1 VIDRLASERPDD
13 PPLSDLNRMAS
24 TPAQDFGIRGI
35 GPRINRVAAG
45 SNAAQMGLKSGDV
58 VATINNQPAPAG
70 TDLVEVL
77 RSYPAGRPL
86 ILAVKR
92 GDETIRLTGRYA
104 PSVIP
109 GEADAMFPRQH
120 ESGRVDLKRTGNRV
134 EATTRG
140 VGAFTLLVS
149 PDQFDLSK
157 PVTVVVNGRTA
168 YEGSVEKDLRTL
180 LKWTAHDND
189 RTMLFAAELPI
200 KM

>member
-1 VIDRLASERPDD
+1 MIDRLASERPDD